1 MWEQIVI
8 WIATAV
14 ISYALTPKP
23 KLPKDAAPTTIDD
36 FDFPTAEDGREIP
49 VLFGTREVSGPNV
62 VWYGDL
68 RTEAIKEKVK
78 TK

>member
-8 WIATAV
+8 WVATAV
-14 ISYALTPKP
+14 LAYALTPKP
-23 KLPKDAAPTTIDD
+23 KLPANAQPATIED
-36 FDFPTAEDGREIP
+36 FNIPTAEDGREIP

-62 VWYGDL
+62 VWYGDM
-68 RTEAIKEKVK
+68 RTTRIREKVK